1 MTGRP
6 SAYDLNTAP
15 TAKRRR
21 RPPGEEAL
29 ARGLLR
35 MAAASKIQAIAR
47 SSASG
52 GEKLVG
58 AANAMADLLERL
70 GYSDVSAEYDK
81 LREGVIQQ

>member
-1 MTGRP
+1 MTNRYIGI
-6 SAYDLNTAP
+6 NTARV
-15 TAKRRR
+15 AKRHRCS
-21 RPPGEEAL
+21 PGEEAL

>member
-1 MTGRP
+1 MTNP
-6 SAYDLNTAP
+6 SPYDLNTALV
-15 TAKRRR
+15 AKRR
-21 RPPGEEAL
+21 RPPGEETCAKS
-29 ARGLLR
+29 LLR
-35 MAAASKIQAIAR
+35 VAAASKIQSIAR

>member
-1 MTGRP
+1 
-6 SAYDLNTAP
+6 
-15 TAKRRR
+15 
-21 RPPGEEAL
+21 
-29 ARGLLR
+29 

-47 SSASG
+47 SSAPS

-81 LREGVIQQ
+81 LREGVIQQQQRSPMVREPSTKEIQ

>member
-1 MTGRP
+1 MNTRP
-6 SAYDLNTAP
+6 STLDLNTP
-15 TAKRRR
+15 PVAKRHR
-21 RPPGEEAL
+21 RPPGEETCAKSL
-29 ARGLLR
+29 SR

-47 SSASG
+47 SSAPS

>member
-1 MTGRP
+1 MNQPHYPWT
-6 SAYDLNTAP
+6 SL
-15 TAKRRR
+15 RRR
-21 RPPGEEAL
+21 RPPGEEVL
-29 ARGLLR
+29 AKGLLR

-47 SSASG
+47 SSASS